1 MVLKPPFVI
10 PKKSYSY
17 FSSFLH
23 HASDHSANFLT
34 VLAGRTVKLSPSP
47 RGPGLESRR
56 PHQKCHQSTDY
67 YVPIYVIHL
76 SDMFNNVEKNYTG
89 LRTMMKTGHDEQLFN
104 LSLDLC
110 LQFNNT
116 EAARKIVKFFKENYT
131 EIEGK

>member
-1 MVLKPPFVI
+1 MFIKIKFI
-10 PKKSYSY
+10 
-17 FSSFLH
+17 
-23 HASDHSANFLT
+23 
-34 VLAGRTVKLSPSP
+34 
-47 RGPGLESRR
+47 
-56 PHQKCHQSTDY
+56 DY
-67 YVPIYVIHL
+67 YVPIYLIHL